1 MNLLKLLEEGNYFEI
16 QKRSGRSKT
25 LEKDSTP
32 FSGALRPHY
41 NPNMLLLLSS
51 PLDSRSDVFE
61 FRSEDILYAEEL
73 SSLTKPNGV
82 TIERVRLW
90 VRNGS
95 PAMRM
100 EPLRVSAELNK
111 LS

>member
-1 MNLLKLLEEGNYFEI
+1 MNLVKLLEEGNYFEI

-32 FSGALRPHY
+32 FCGALRPHY
-41 NPNMLLLLSS
+41 NPKMLLLLSS
-51 PLDSRSDVFE
+51 PLETRSDVFE

-82 TIERVRLW
+82 TVERVRLW

-100 EPLRVSAELNK
+100 EPLRVGSAE
-111 LS
+111 

>member
-1 MNLLKLLEEGNYFEI
+1 
-16 QKRSGRSKT
+16 
-25 LEKDSTP
+25 
-32 FSGALRPHY
+32 
-41 NPNMLLLLSS
+41 MLLLLSS
-51 PLDSRSDVFE
+51 PLESRSDVYE

-82 TIERVRLW
+82 TVERVRLW

-100 EPLRVSAELNK
+100 EPLRVGSVE
-111 LS
+111 

>member
-1 MNLLKLLEEGNYFEI
+1 MNLVKLLEEGNYFEI

-32 FSGALRPHY
+32 FCGALRPHY
-41 NPNMLLLLSS
+41 NTKILLLLSS
-51 PLDSRSDVFE
+51 PLESGSDVFE

-82 TIERVRLW
+82 TDARVRPW

-100 EPLRVSAELNK
+100 EPLRVGSAE
-111 LS
+111 

>member
-1 MNLLKLLEEGNYFEI
+1 MNLIKLLEEGNYFEI
-16 QKRSGRSKT
+16 QKRRVSSKT

-32 FSGALRPHY
+32 FCGAVRPHS
-41 NPNMLLLLSS
+41 NPKMLLLLSS
-51 PLDSRSDVFE
+51 PLESRSDVFE

-82 TIERVRLW
+82 TVEQVRLW

-100 EPLRVSAELNK
+100 EPLRVGSAE
-111 LS
+111 